1 MVIVEGFPVVSV
13 SVNVSEDTIT
23 TVAVVIASVVLVIVD
38 PTGSIVH

>member
-1 MVIVEGFPVVSV
+1 MVSV

-38 PTGSIVH
+38 PPGSIVH